1 MRVLSNPVFYLG
13 VVAGAFLLL
22 FIYFA
27 YPHIFEKTLYHV
39 SRSHVDELIE
49 RMHRGEI
56 IDINREFAPPK
67 NDKEPKP
74 ARYYAW
80 RCFAYWIADQ
90 CASYQYS
97 PKKAADILRLG
108 KICFGEKGVAYTKLV
123 AVEAIINR
131 STKYYLNKHRNPYGN
146 PYRIPFHEKEDADF
160 SKLYQMVDLI
170 VESTYP
176 DVY

>member
-1 MRVLSNPVFYLG
+1 MDIFELLEFYLTHPVFWVG
-13 VVAGAFLLL
+13 VVAGAFLLF

-27 YPHIFEKTLYHV
+27 YPHVFEKTLYHV

-49 RMHRGEI
+49 RMHRGEK
-56 IDINREFAPPK
+56 IDVSVEFAPPK
-67 NDKEPKP
+67 KDKEPKP

-97 PKKAADILRLG
+97 PKKAADILLLG
-108 KICFGEKGVAYTKLV
+108 KVCFGEKGVAYTKLV
-123 AVEAIINR
+123 AMEEILNR
-131 STKYYLNKHRNPYGN
+131 STKYYLDKNRNL
-146 PYRIPFHEKEDADF
+146 YRKKEDGDF
-160 SKLYQMVDLI
+160 SKLYQMVDII

-176 DVY
+176 DIY